1 MSLLQCGS
9 VQSVARIAASEMESY
24 VVVVP
29 ARESSLF
36 EYLER
41 RFKGDPAVSVV
52 LDRRATQRPS
62 PAAASRSVV
71 LVQGVTVIRR
81 GDATAAAPQCVQ
93 STCGDQEG
101 GVSMSDGQEMLEDR
115 QRVDRWLEE
124 SQYLLGRLIP
134 GYLDDRDRLRVRLVS
149 AEAESDRLRQEME
162 ALRRDLAGLQGE
174 LQYQRSEQTA
184 AAEAFASVLNQLT
197 ELQKP
202 LGEVHRRLAAEQP
215 GMINGVHA

>member
-1 MSLLQCGS
+1 
-9 VQSVARIAASEMESY
+9 VRPVAGFSTTETESY

-29 ARESSLF
+29 AKEFSLF

-52 LDRRATQRPS
+52 LDRRATRRSS
-62 PAAASRSVV
+62 PAAASRTAV
-71 LVQGVTVIRR
+71 LVQGVTVVRR
-81 GDATAAAPQCVQ
+81 GEAATDAPAYVLSPGNVV
-93 STCGDQEG
+93 EG
-101 GVSMSDGQEMLEDR
+101 GSSMSDGQEMLEDR

-149 AEAESDRLRQEME
+149 AEAESDRLRQEVE
-162 ALRRDLAGLQGE
+162 ALRRDLAGLQSE
-174 LQYQRSEQTA
+174 LQYQRGEQSA

-202 LGEVHRRLAAEQP
+202 LGEVHRRLASVQP

>member
-1 MSLLQCGS
+1 
-9 VQSVARIAASEMESY
+9 VQPVARSSTTEHDSFI
-24 VVVVP
+24 VVVP
-29 ARESSLF
+29 AKESSLF

-62 PAAASRSVV
+62 PAVASRSVV
-71 LVQGVTVIRR
+71 LVMGVTVIRR
-81 GDATAAAPQCVQ
+81 GDATTVTPECV
-93 STCGDQEG
+93 SLPGEDAEG
-101 GVSMSDGQEMLEDR
+101 GRSMTDGQEMLEDR

-149 AEAESDRLRQEME
+149 AEAEADRLRQEIE

-202 LGEVHRRLAAEQP
+202 LGEVHRRLAAVQP
-215 GMINGVHA
+215 GIMSGSHV

>member
-1 MSLLQCGS
+1 MQAA
-9 VQSVARIAASEMESY
+9 ARSATTEFQSY

-29 ARESSLF
+29 SRESTLF

-52 LDRRATQRPS
+52 LDRRATRRPS

-71 LVQGVTVIRR
+71 LVQGVTVVRL
-81 GDATAAAPQCVQ
+81 GDATTVAPVCVQ
-93 STCGDQEG
+93 STERAEG
-101 GVSMSDGQEMLEDR
+101 GRRMNDGQEMLEDR

-149 AEAESDRLRQEME
+149 AEAESDRLRQEVE

-174 LQYQRSEQTA
+174 LQYQRGEQTA
-184 AAEAFASVLNQLT
+184 AAEAFAAVLNQLT

-202 LGEVHRRLAAEQP
+202 LGEVHRRLAAVQP
-215 GMINGVHA
+215 GIINGIHA

>member
-1 MSLLQCGS
+1 MQP
-9 VQSVARIAASEMESY
+9 VARSSTTEHDSFI
-24 VVVVP
+24 VVVP

-62 PAAASRSVV
+62 PAVASRSVV
-71 LVQGVTVIRR
+71 LVMGVTVIRR
-81 GDATAAAPQCVQ
+81 GDATTVEPECVQ
-93 STCGDQEG
+93 STGQDDEEG
-101 GVSMSDGQEMLEDR
+101 GTSMSDGQEMLEDR

-149 AEAESDRLRQEME
+149 AEAESDRLRQEIE

-202 LGEVHRRLAAEQP
+202 LGEVHRRLAAAVQP
-215 GMINGVHA
+215 GMINGGVHA

>member
-1 MSLLQCGS
+1 MSLLECGS
-9 VQSVARIAASEMESY
+9 VQPVARSSTIEGQSY

-62 PAAASRSVV
+62 PAVASRSVV

-81 GDATAAAPQCVQ
+81 GDATTVSPQWVS
-93 STCGDQEG
+93 STRHEEEG
-101 GVSMSDGQEMLEDR
+101 GRGMSDGQEMLEDR

-149 AEAESDRLRQEME
+149 AEAESDRLRQEIA

-184 AAEAFASVLNQLT
+184 AAEAFAAVLNQLT

-202 LGEVHRRLAAEQP
+202 LGEVHRRLAASQP

>member
-1 MSLLQCGS
+1 MSLLECGS
-9 VQSVARIAASEMESY
+9 VQPVARIQTTEMESY

-29 ARESSLF
+29 AKESSLF

-52 LDRRATQRPS
+52 LDRRATRRPS
-62 PAAASRSVV
+62 PAVASRSVV
-71 LVQGVTVIRR
+71 LVQGVIVIRR
-81 GDATAAAPQCVQ
+81 GEAPTITPECVQ
-93 STCGDQEG
+93 STCRDEEG
-101 GVSMSDGQEMLEDR
+101 GKRMSDGQEMLEDR

-149 AEAESDRLRQEME
+149 AEAESDRLRQEIE

-174 LQYQRSEQTA
+174 LQYQRSEQSA

-202 LGEVHRRLAAEQP
+202 LGEVHRRLAAGQP

>member
-1 MSLLQCGS
+1 MPLLEFGP
-9 VQSVARIAASEMESY
+9 VQPVARTTTTENESY

-52 LDRRATQRPS
+52 LDRRATKRPG
-62 PAAASRSVV
+62 PAVASRSVV
-71 LVQGVTVIRR
+71 LLQGVTVIRR
-81 GDATAAAPQCVQ
+81 GAATTAAPECAQ
-93 STCGDQEG
+93 STCRDEG
-101 GVSMSDGQEMLEDR
+101 GRSMSEGQEMLEDR

-149 AEAESDRLRQEME
+149 AEAESDRLRQEIE

-174 LQYQRSEQTA
+174 LQYQRSEQAA

-202 LGEVHRRLAAEQP
+202 LGEVHRRLAAGQP
-215 GMINGVHA
+215 GMMSGVHS